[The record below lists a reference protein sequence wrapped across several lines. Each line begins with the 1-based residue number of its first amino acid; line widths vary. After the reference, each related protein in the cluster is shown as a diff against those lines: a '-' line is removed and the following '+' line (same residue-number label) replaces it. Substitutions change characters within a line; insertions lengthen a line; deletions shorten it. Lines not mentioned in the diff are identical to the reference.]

1 MLFVNNATDKSQ
13 IPLRDLVQSL
23 FEAGSK
29 LSATSFEPASN
40 QIA

>member
-13 IPLRDLVQSL
+13 IPLRHLVQSL
-23 FEAGSK
+23 FEAGS
-29 LSATSFEPASN
+29 N